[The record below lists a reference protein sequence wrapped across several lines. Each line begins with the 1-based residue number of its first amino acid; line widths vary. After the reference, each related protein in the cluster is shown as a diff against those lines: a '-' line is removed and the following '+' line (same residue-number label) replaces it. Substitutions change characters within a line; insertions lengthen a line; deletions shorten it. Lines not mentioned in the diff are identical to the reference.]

1 MELSTRWTAVS
12 WAKDRIRA
20 FSAPTGSAQHWR
32 EKKGAGRAWQK
43 ALGPQKGEPEQDE
56 WRSHHRIRRREVPV
70 RRVYRTNKGRGGGG
84 ACRRRTLKLGV
95 DVKGRIA
102 QLWAQGPRLR
112 PDWPFLGPCPQSV
125 SGLNIK
131 KKESFIGCPR
141 FWRCAEGLASP
152 NISGQ
157 EYPEVYPSRS
167 RELKHSQSV
176 SQVDG

>member
-84 ACRRRTLKLGV
+84 GMPQANAEARSRRQGEDRPTLG
-95 DVKGRIA
+95 
-102 QLWAQGPRLR
+102 
-112 PDWPFLGPCPQSV
+112 
-125 SGLNIK
+125 SG
-131 KKESFIGCPR
+131 
-141 FWRCAEGLASP
+141 
-152 NISGQ
+152 
-157 EYPEVYPSRS
+157 PEVASRLALSGPLPSVCERT
-167 RELKHSQSV
+167 
-176 SQVDG
+176 